1 MSADGTIGVSHYD
14 VRGVGR
20 ATRTLPTNVWLV
32 QLRKH
37 GHRRVGECRLAG
49 PFDFMRA
56 PKATDPFLGD
66 YEGLTLSG
74 SHFAAL
80 FAVATD
86 DRRNRSDIVFT
97 LR

>member
-1 MSADGTIGVSHYD
+1 
-14 VRGVGR
+14 
-20 ATRTLPTNVWLV
+20 
-32 QLRKH
+32 
-37 GHRRVGECRLAG
+37 
-49 PFDFMRA
+49 MRA